1 MKNNH
6 SIVEITPASFDS
18 HVRQSP
24 IPVLIAVFSEKS
36 CGNSVLLDPLEE
48 VASSQPEKLR
58 FVRINLDE
66 HPEFAGQ
73 LGIMA
78 TPALLLLQ
86 AGEVNY
92 QYFGQW
98 SRADVANILA
108 RAGMLEFSFPVQKLK
123 TMAAFTSRHAHDH
136 LENNA
141 L

>member
-1 MKNNH
+1 MKNSH
-6 SIVEITPASFDS
+6 YIVEITPAFFDS
-18 HVRQSP
+18 HVRRSP
-24 IPVLIAVFSEKS
+24 IPVLIVVFNDKS
-36 CGNSVLLDPLEE
+36 CSNSVLLDPLEE
-48 VASSQPEKLR
+48 VASSQQDKLR

-66 HPEFAGQ
+66 HPEFAGL

-78 TPALLLLQ
+78 TPALLLLK

-98 SRADVANILA
+98 SHTDVANILA
-108 RAGMLEFSFPVQKLK
+108 RAGVLEFSFPVQKLK
-123 TMAAFTSRHAHDH
+123 TMAAFTARHAHDH